1 MRYIKKYWARH
12 NQNGIFHKGVTL
24 MKILETF
31 DGSLLANEEKF
42 QDQFFERFKLKKRK
56 IRLTADIEKEYNFP
70 TFYGDVTC
78 CQAIFLCSYDAARAL
93 MPHSA
98 VRPVRALK
106 KHAVMAVS
114 CYEYKNVMGIPPYNE
129 IAFTIAVDV
138 EKEKSPILLPLM
150 RNSYSGYFV
159 FSMPVTSRENCIR
172 GNVIWGLPKVTQEI
186 DIEAAGGE
194 ALVKAF
200 EDGTE
205 YFRLRIPKKG
215 KMTPMDETSY
225 LFPKL
230 NDVVHRAQTNFK
242 GDFFIA
248 KNLGV
253 LLNPGKIPAEP
264 FLTIGDTPCG
274 RTLKDLQLSPLP
286 LQTRFV
292 EHMTACFDYYD
303 ETYELK

>member
-1 MRYIKKYWARH
+1 
-12 NQNGIFHKGVTL
+12 
-24 MKILETF
+24 MKVLETF
-31 DGSLLANEEKF
+31 DKTLLANEDKF
-42 QDQFFERFKLKKRK
+42 QDQFFKRFRLKKRK
-56 IRLTADIEKEYNFP
+56 IRLTNNIEKEYDFP

-78 CQAIFLCSYDAARAL
+78 CQAIFLCSLDAAAAL
-93 MPHSA
+93 MPHPS

-114 CYEYKNVMGIPPYNE
+114 CYEYKNVQGIPPYNE

-138 EKEKSPILLPLM
+138 EKKKSPVLLPLM

-186 DIEAAGGE
+186 DIYVSGNE
-194 ALVKAF
+194 ALVKAY
-200 EDGTE
+200 ENGTE
-205 YFRLRIPKKG
+205 YFSLRVPKKG
-215 KMTPMDETSY
+215 KETPMDETTW

-230 NDVVHRAQTNFK
+230 NGVVHRAQTNFK
-242 GDFFIA
+242 GDFLIA

-253 LLNPGKIPAEP
+253 LLNPGKVPAKP

-274 RTLKDLQLSPLP
+274 KALKDLRLSPMP
-286 LQTRFV
+286 LQLRYV
-292 EHMTACFDYYD
+292 EHMAACFDYYD
-303 ETYELK
+303 ESYSLSTRTR